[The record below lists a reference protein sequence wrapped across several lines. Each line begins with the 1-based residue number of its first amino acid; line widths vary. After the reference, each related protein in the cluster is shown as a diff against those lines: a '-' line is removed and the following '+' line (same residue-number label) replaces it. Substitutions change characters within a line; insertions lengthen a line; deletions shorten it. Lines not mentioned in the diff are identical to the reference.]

1 MAYEQT
7 LVQIRE
13 RSFLDLQELALL
25 VIRRRP
31 LALAVV
37 LAAGALP
44 FIVLNAWLAQ
54 GGESFTLF
62 GCYVL
67 LPTLEAPLATAP
79 LTVLLGGLM
88 FGDRPP
94 AKRIVRTVMMALLP
108 MLLYQVVL
116 RFILLLI
123 PGRLAFVNEVL
134 LLERGPWHG
143 ATGRSAQLCSGSV
156 AELFLHWVGQFFF
169 ACIFLICFLLGTG
182 AVENAL
188 FTSELTWDRP
198 TFSDLAGFQFQL
210 GLWLVIGFFAV
221 VRFLTYIDQRIRLEG
236 WEVELRLRSV
246 GQAMEEAGTWS

>member
-1 MAYEQT
+1 LAFEQT

-31 LALAVV
+31 LALA
-37 LAAGALP
+37 LALLAGALP
-44 FIVLNAWLAQ
+44 FVALNTWLALD
-54 GGESFTLF
+54 GDSFTLF
-62 GCYVL
+62 GCHVI

-79 LTVLLGGLM
+79 VTVLLGGLM
-88 FGDRPP
+88 FGERPS
-94 AKRIVRTVMMALLP
+94 AWRILRTALVAFVP
-108 MLLYQVVL
+108 MFLYQVVL

-134 LLERGPWHG
+134 LLERGPWY
-143 ATGRSAQLCSGSV
+143 AASGRSAQLCSGSV
-156 AELFLHWVGQFFF
+156 AELFLHWFGQFFF
-169 ACIFLICFLLGTG
+169 ACIFLLCFLVGTS

-198 TFSDLAGFQFQL
+198 TFSDLAGVQFQV

-221 VRFLTYIDQRIRLEG
+221 TRFLTYIDQRIRLEG

-246 GQAMEEAGTWS
+246 GRALEEAGTW